1 MTTIVG
7 VIGAALLFGVFSMLR
22 QNDKGCTG
30 QCIGCTRDGACES
43 KDERARREDARSFE

>member
-1 MTTIVG
+1 VTVIVG
-7 VIGAALLFGVFSMLR
+7 VLGAALLFGVFSMLR

-43 KDERARREDARSFE
+43 KSAGTRREDPRSVE